1 MFVKEFTLADL
12 SADDKIVLEEMEGVL
27 HGEGR
32 NGASHPPMLV
42 MPSGQ
47 AFQIPMQVF
56 QAFEQLLDHM
66 IKGKAFSIIPADY
79 LLSVDEATEYLGAAS
94 RSFVPNLLKSGQLPF
109 VEVGTRKLI
118 RFGDLLAYEKRVHQ
132 ERLEF
137 LDEMLEFSQETD
149 TL

>member
-12 SADDKIVLEEMEGVL
+12 SEDEKIELEEMEGVL
-27 HGEGR
+27 HGEGL

-42 MPSGQ
+42 VPSGQ
-47 AFQIPMQVF
+47 AVRIPMQIF

-66 IKGKAFSIIPADY
+66 VKGRAFSIIPSGY
-79 LLSVDEATEYLGAAS
+79 LLDIDEATEYLGAAS
-94 RSFVPNLLKSGQLPF
+94 RSFVPQLLESGQLPF

-118 RFGDLLAYEKRVHQ
+118 RFADLLAYKERTHQ

-137 LDEMLEFSQETD
+137 LAEMLEFSQETD